1 MQSLGDCAAA
11 RLWKYGDLEVKQRA
25 VIKMQ
30 FRRNIEDD
38 AIVKYTYIHIY
49 VCVFICIYTPKQLM
63 KSKLQKLTT

>member
-11 RLWKYGDLEVKQRA
+11 RLWKYGDLEVEQRA

-38 AIVKYTYIHIY
+38 AIVKYTYIYIY

-63 KSKLQKLTT
+63 KSKLRKLTT